1 MSPSLLRYFDA
12 SAGRN
17 LPVPLLETFH
27 SDFLRTG
34 RFNRG
39 KNRKKEERRLLSHAE
54 VAAVTG
60 RKLTAV
66 GERAHEKL
74 NGFHTSIKLP
84 KIIFHRILETQPHL
98 GYCHVTASKTEFAEF
113 DELKWSF
120 FIANFSADISEDGTT
135 LSNFNRYLSRM
146 YFAVAMQPDGQRK
159 RMEVNRTVRGNGVLF
174 RTHDPREA
182 MRNVLLLAARN
193 AKLREVIRKL

>member
-1 MSPSLLRYFDA
+1 MSSSSLRYFDA
-12 SAGRN
+12 STGKN
-17 LPVPLLETFH
+17 LPVPVLETFH

-34 RFNRG
+34 RFNRAS
-39 KNRKKEERRLLSHAE
+39 NRKQEKRRLLSHAE

-74 NGFHTSIKLP
+74 NAFHKSITLP
-84 KIIFHRILETQPHL
+84 KIVFHRILEEQPHL
-98 GYCHVTASKTEFAEF
+98 GYCHVTASKTKFAEF
-113 DELKWSF
+113 EELKWSF

-146 YFAVAMQPDGQRK
+146 YFAVAMQPDGERK
-159 RMEVNRTVRGNGVLF
+159 RMEVNRAVRGNGVLF
-174 RTHDPREA
+174 RTHDPKEA
-182 MRNVLLLAARN
+182 MRNVLLLGAKSE
-193 AKLREVIRKL
+193 KLRQIIRKL